1 MKSEE
6 YEGSERRVY
15 FRILYRSTKR
25 PKLVT
30 GKHEFEIADISEG
43 GIRLINNHNIK
54 LEESVRGTTIFL
66 YGESMDIEGTIVWER
81 NNEIGLLLNDY
92 IPPATMQK
100 ENQFVILSS
109 LKNDI

>member
-43 GIRLINNHNIK
+43 GIRLINNQNIK
-54 LEESVRGTTIFL
+54 LAESVRGTTTFL
-66 YGESMDIEGTIVWER
+66 CGESVEIEGTIVWEQ
-81 NNEIGLLLNDY
+81 NNEIGLLLKDY
-92 IPPATMQK
+92 ISPATMQK
-100 ENQFVILSS
+100 ENQLVILDS
-109 LKNDI
+109 LKNDM